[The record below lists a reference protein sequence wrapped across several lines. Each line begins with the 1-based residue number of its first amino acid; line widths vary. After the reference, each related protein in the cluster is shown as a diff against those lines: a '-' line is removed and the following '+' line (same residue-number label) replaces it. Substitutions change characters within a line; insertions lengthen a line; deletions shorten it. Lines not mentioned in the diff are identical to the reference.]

1 MKRGVF
7 ITVAALAASTLACN
21 IGVNVPR
28 VNTGPTQTLTISEP
42 VPSSHVAA
50 DVQIVMGAGTLNIN
64 PGAAALV
71 EGQVQYNVADWKPTI
86 TRTADGL
93 TIIQGK
99 SDNVGLS
106 TSGNDI
112 VNDWSLKL
120 GQTPITLTVDAGAY
134 QGTLNLGGVPLTSLT
149 IQDGASKAKVVF
161 DQPNPQTMS
170 SLTYDTGASD
180 VELDQL
186 ANANAQ
192 SLDFKGGAG
201 SYVLDFSGKLE
212 HDLAVDV
219 TTGVSSVRLVVPT
232 GVSAK
237 VNVSGG
243 LNSVSADSSFTKNGD
258 TYTQTGSGPTITI
271 NVQMG
276 VGSLKIVNQ

>member
-1 MKRGVF
+1 MKRGLL
-7 ITVAALAASTLACN
+7 ITLAALAAATLACN
-21 IGVNVPR
+21 IGLNVPR
-28 VNTGPTQTLTISEP
+28 VNTGPTQTLTISQP
-42 VPSSHVAA
+42 AASDIRHA
-50 DVQIVMGAGTLNIN
+50 DVQVTMGAGTLTIG
-64 PGAAALV
+64 PGSLGLV
-71 EGQVQYNVADWKPTI
+71 EGQVRYNVAEWKPTVTQTGDSVAI
-86 TRTADGL
+86 T
-93 TIIQGK
+93 QGQ
-99 SDNVGLS
+99 SS
-106 TSGNDI
+106 TVALPASGNNI
-112 VNDWSLKL
+112 VNDWNLKL
-120 GQTPITLTVDAGAY
+120 GSVPMTLTVDAGAY
-134 QGTLNLGGVPLTSLT
+134 QGTLNLGGVPLTGLT

-192 SLDFKGGAG
+192 SIEFKGGAG
-201 SYVLDFSGKLE
+201 NYILDFSGKLQR
-212 HDLAVDV
+212 DLAVSM
-219 TTGVSSVRLVVPT
+219 TSGVSSVRLVVPA

-243 LNSVSADSSFTKNGD
+243 LNSVTTDGSWTKAGD

-271 NVQMG
+271 DVNMG